1 MSETADALR
10 EELRGYERS
19 KNADRAK
26 QVRDQLKSLG
36 VETPTKAS
44 TENAK
49 AAGASPSSKPTK
61 RRAAKKSS

>member
-36 VETPTKAS
+36 VETPTKTP